1 MNNKIEIHKTETRDS
16 KGIMVLDY
24 LTASTTIMGSLL
36 ETSLLTRI
44 PKYEILNRL
53 LVETNYFNRLM
64 EYKYLAGYEFF
75 YLTDIGNKVPEPLPF
90 DADKAKEDRDAYF
103 HSLAGNESIDPNDD
117 ERVPSTSDFLIS
129 EDLDNQIRVKVT
141 LNDGTVWLS
150 QDQIASV
157 FDKDIRTIRGHI
169 TNIYDEGEL
178 NKNRTEGKYPVVQKE
193 GEREVTRD
201 IIHYNLDIIIS
212 VGYRVNSRRAT
223 IFRQWATKVLTERLV
238 KGFSIDKE
246 RLMKNQGEYGH
257 ELDTTINAIR
267 ASERNAFNTLKSILS
282 KSCKIDD
289 ENKFIESTLMFYAT
303 LKNKLLVAT
312 TRMTAAELV
321 SARFSPKK
329 SMFGLKSYL
338 NNPPKVEDMV
348 VGSNYLTKEE
358 AQTLDLL
365 VNTFLH
371 LVKLQITNDKIYSI
385 EHWLEK
391 LNNLILAADRPL
403 LESNGLIKREDIDKY
418 VTDIVSALKSM

>member
-1 MNNKIEIHKTETRDS
+1 M
-16 KGIMVLDY
+16 
-24 LTASTTIMGSLL
+24 
-36 ETSLLTRI
+36 
-44 PKYEILNRL
+44 
-53 LVETNYFNRLM
+53 
-64 EYKYLAGYEFF
+64 
-75 YLTDIGNKVPEPLPF
+75 
-90 DADKAKEDRDAYF
+90 
-103 HSLAGNESIDPNDD
+103 
-117 ERVPSTSDFLIS
+117 
-129 EDLDNQIRVKVT
+129 
-141 LNDGTVWLS
+141 S

>member
-1 MNNKIEIHKTETRDS
+1 MIFPNVKHFRQKNPSPKR
-16 KGIMVLDY
+16 GIWDWFN
-24 LTASTTIMGSLL
+24 LTFGGLGF
-36 ETSLLTRI
+36 
-44 PKYEILNRL
+44 
-53 LVETNYFNRLM
+53 FNR
-64 EYKYLAGYEFF
+64 
-75 YLTDIGNKVPEPLPF
+75 
-90 DADKAKEDRDAYF
+90 
-103 HSLAGNESIDPNDD
+103 SLAGNESIDPNDD

-391 LNNLILAADRPL
+391 LNKFDT
-403 LESNGLIKREDIDKY
+403 Y
-418 VTDIVSALKSM
+418 F